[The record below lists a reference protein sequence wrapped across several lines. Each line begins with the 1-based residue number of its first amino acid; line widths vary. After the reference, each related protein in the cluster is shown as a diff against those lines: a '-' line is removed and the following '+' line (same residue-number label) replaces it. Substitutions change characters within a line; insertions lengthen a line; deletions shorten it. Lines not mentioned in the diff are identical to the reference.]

1 MLNQENYYSNEI
13 NKEYMSVSLF
23 KDFEKC
29 EAAAYAKLNGDWEPK
44 SDITPLLVGNFVHSY
59 FEGEEAHKEFLAR
72 TEPGQSK
79 SNQEL
84 MMTKPTKK
92 EPNGHVRAE
101 FKVAQRM
108 IDRLAGDE
116 TFQRAYVDGEKEVIV
131 TGEVDGIK
139 WRGKLDSYREDLGM
153 FFDIKTNA
161 DLHKKHWD
169 NEEGKYTNFV
179 KAFGYYMQMAMYRE
193 LINQTFEVYAQPI
206 IFGVSK
212 QEPCDIM
219 GISFESEE
227 DEQELE
233 NAMLHIKAL
242 QSEFRAVLEGK
253 QKPKRCGD
261 CEYCRSTNKI
271 DRFINA
277 SKISFR

>member
-44 SDITPLLVGNFVHSY
+44 SDITSLLVGNFVHSY
-59 FEGEEAHKEFLAR
+59 FEGEEAHKAFLER

-116 TFQRAYVDGEKEVIV
+116 VFQKTYLPGNKEVIV
-131 TGEVDGIK
+131 TGEINGIK
-139 WRGKLDSYREDLGM
+139 WRGKLDSFDENVGF

-161 DLHKKHWD
+161 DLHKKWWD
-169 NEEGKYTNFV
+169 KEEGKYTNFV
-179 KAFGYYMQMAMYRE
+179 KAFGYYMQMAVYRE
-193 LINQTFEVYAQPI
+193 LISQTFGVIAQPI

-219 GISFESEE
+219 GISFDS
-227 DEQELE
+227 DKDQQELQS
-233 NAMLHIKAL
+233 AMLHIKSL
-242 QSEFRAVLEGK
+242 QSEFRAVIEGK
-253 QKPKRCGD
+253 QKPKQCGK
-261 CEYCRSTNKI
+261 CEYCRLTKKI
-271 DRFINA
+271 DSFIDA
-277 SKISFR
+277 SDIEFD